1 MRSAVLWLLVPV
13 WSAAAGCSLRKDK
26 TDAGPLLSSGGGD
39 GDEASGAS
47 SAAPVAVTVV
57 EWRAAGE
64 TVTVANGS
72 LWAAQET
79 MVMAEVP
86 GKLKALYAEEGDLV
100 TGGSPLAD
108 LDTTDYELNVQQA
121 ETNLRMA
128 QAGLRGQRT
137 NYRRLRQLGQDGVVA
152 EAAVDGSQI
161 GYDVAAAQ
169 VALAEVGVAA
179 AQRRLGQ
186 TTIVAPYDA
195 LVVNRL
201 VSPGAVVQVMPP
213 TVFYRLQDVT
223 HLRLKVRVPELSL
236 PNVAVG
242 DRVEARFQSLGLTVN
257 VAVTAVIGS
266 IDPMSRTF
274 DVVAA
279 IDNTDYGMALRP
291 GMFAD
296 ARIVHASPCA
306 RPVLPGSAVLP
317 VEGSFERVRVFV
329 VEGGVA
335 REKHLSAVAAVGG
348 GWEVR
353 EGLSGEFDL
362 IVSDPATLT
371 DGARGTVTA
380 APAAPAPPAPDL
392 TAAPAPVPD
401 GVLAT
406 SPPASSTGP
415 AVPAVPVPPAI
426 PLPLPAS
433 PASGAGSGVPAA
445 PTAAVVESPA
455 AVR

>member
-1 MRSAVLWLLVPV
+1 MRSTVLWLFAPV
-13 WSAAAGCSLRKDK
+13 LAAAGGCSLGQDK
-26 TDAGPLLSSGGGD
+26 ANAGALLVSGPGEGTDGAGESAAGPSL
-39 GDEASGAS
+39 
-47 SAAPVAVTVV
+47 AVTVV
-57 EWRAAGE
+57 RWRAAGE
-64 TVTVANGS
+64 TVTSANGS

-86 GKLKALYAEEGDLV
+86 GKIKALYAEEGDLV
-100 TGGSPLAD
+100 AGGSPLAD

-128 QAGLRGQRT
+128 QTGLRGQRT
-137 NYRRLRQLGQDGVVA
+137 NYRRVRQLGQDGVVA

-179 AQRRLGQ
+179 ARRRLGQ

-242 DRVEARFQSLGLTVN
+242 DRVEARFQSLGLTVD

-274 DVVAA
+274 DVVSA
-279 IDNTDYGMALRP
+279 IDNTAYGMALRP
-291 GMFAD
+291 GLFAD
-296 ARIVHASPCA
+296 ARIVHASPGA
-306 RPVLPGSAVLP
+306 RPMLPGSAVLP
-317 VEGSFERVRVFV
+317 VEGRPDQVRVFV
-329 VEGGVA
+329 VDGGVA
-335 REKHLSAVAAVGG
+335 REKLVRAVAAAAG

-353 EGLSGEFDL
+353 EGLAGEFDL
-362 IVSDPATLT
+362 VVSDPAALT
-371 DGARGTVTA
+371 DGAAVTVT
-380 APAAPAPPAPDL
+380 AAPAPPAP
-392 TAAPAPVPD
+392 PAPE
-401 GVLAT
+401 
-406 SPPASSTGP
+406 PPA
-415 AVPAVPVPPAI
+415 VLPV
-426 PLPLPAS
+426 
-433 PASGAGSGVPAA
+433 VPAA
-445 PTAAVVESPA
+445 ESPVA
-455 AVR
+455 AR

>member
-1 MRSAVLWLLVPV
+1 MRSAVLWLFAPV
-13 WSAAAGCSLRKDK
+13 LAAAAGCSLGKEK
-26 TDAGPLLSSGGGD
+26 AAAGALLVPGPGD
-39 GDEASGAS
+39 GTDGSGDAVEG
-47 SAAPVAVTVV
+47 PPIAVTVV
-57 EWRAAGE
+57 RWRAAGE
-64 TVTVANGS
+64 TVTSANGS

-86 GKLKALYAEEGDLV
+86 GKIKALYAEEGDLV
-100 TGGSPLAD
+100 AGGSPLAD

-128 QAGLRGQRT
+128 QTGLRGQRT
-137 NYRRLRQLGQDGVVA
+137 NYRRVRQLGEDGVVA

-179 AQRRLGQ
+179 ARRRLAQ

-242 DRVEARFQSLGLTVN
+242 DRVQARFQSLGLTVD

-279 IDNTDYGMALRP
+279 IDNTLYDMALRP
-291 GMFAD
+291 GLFAD
-296 ARIVHASPCA
+296 ARIVHASPGA
-306 RPVLPGSAVLP
+306 HPTLPGSAVLP
-317 VEGSFERVRVFV
+317 VEGRPDQVRVFV
-329 VEGGVA
+329 VEDGAA
-335 REKHLSAVAAVGG
+335 REKLLRAVATTAGA
-348 GWEVR
+348 WEVR
-353 EGLSGEFDL
+353 EGLAGDFDL
-362 IVSDPATLT
+362 VVSDPAALT
-371 DGARGTVTA
+371 DGAAVTVT
-380 APAAPAPPAPDL
+380 AAPAPPAP
-392 TAAPAPVPD
+392 PAPEPPEA
-401 GVLAT
+401 LA
-406 SPPASSTGP
+406 
-415 AVPAVPVPPAI
+415 AVPA
-426 PLPLPAS
+426 
-433 PASGAGSGVPAA
+433 
-445 PTAAVVESPA
+445 AAVAESPMA
-455 AVR
+455 AR

>member
-26 TDAGPLLSSGGGD
+26 TDAGPLLSSGAGD

-64 TVTVANGS
+64 TVTVANGPQG
-72 LWAAQET
+72 AAQET

-86 GKLKALYAEEGDLV
+86 GKPRRYC
-100 TGGSPLAD
+100 GGTCDGRQPAGRPGRRTTSSTSSRRDEPAD
-108 LDTTDYELNVQQA
+108 
-121 ETNLRMA
+121 A
-128 QAGLRGQRT
+128 QAGLRASDQLPA
-137 NYRRLRQLGQDGVVA
+137 LRQLGQDGVVA

-291 GMFAD
+291 GMFAH
-296 ARIVHASPCA
+296 ARIVHAAPGA

-371 DGARGTVTA
+371 DGARVTVTA

-445 PTAAVVESPA
+445 PTAAFVESPA